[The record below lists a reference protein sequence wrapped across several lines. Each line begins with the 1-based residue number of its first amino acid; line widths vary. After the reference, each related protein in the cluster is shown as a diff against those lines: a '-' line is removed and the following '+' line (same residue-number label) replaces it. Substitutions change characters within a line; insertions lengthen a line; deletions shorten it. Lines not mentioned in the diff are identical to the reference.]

1 MRQSKHPFSAVSS
14 SAPQLTRFRR
24 GQFPSMDTTHDQ
36 QFPLAIASTAAA
48 AATTITR
55 IINWIRCD
63 YQCAETQSQFRS
75 SIIAKED
82 SGG

>member
-1 MRQSKHPFSAVSS
+1 
-14 SAPQLTRFRR
+14 
-24 GQFPSMDTTHDQ
+24 MDTTHDQ